1 MATLEEIAQQF
12 EDALGI
18 ETGTTIKPGTVTP
31 QGATSV
37 SSGKRK
43 LSWPEIVERMGE
55 GIGVGTNEIL
65 PDVPKGVSAQKF
77 YRASARSGLLPSG
90 ASTFTSSPF
99 GSFSQR
105 IGVASGVTS
114 ANTSTVDSNV
124 PAPVIAP
131 KSVVQTRQEQLE
143 GGDEDDRDYVS
154 PTVNP
159 NLDLTTLLGPG
170 GIAKFAAQAFTG
182 KGEKDL
188 YTDISTYSPAQI
200 GQMINDGVLNSDQ
213 VQAYQNGITEFN
225 SLGQPVDKDGVVMS
239 KEDYYARQQKN
250 FEYDDIFGTKAN
262 SVTRYIYG
270 LTGGGD
276 YSKGGFTPGY
286 QDDGTFMD
294 EAGQGSSM
302 GSYASFESLIEN
314 DPEMAASIATTRGR
328 GGFFGIAPELHDRAI
343 AAREAYRSS
352 NPQKN
357 RTGERK
363 IISPVMK
370 GQFSPALYDFNYD
383 FGGTSF
389 TSEGRGDTPADA
401 PTTASQAAQDT
412 AAYENQ
418 AKTAQEAYNEKYGAP
433 PTSQDDG
440 GGGGDSE
447 NSAQESYESWAE
459 SDNADGGEIKKMAN
473 GGEAEM
479 ANLGMINEQAAGP
492 QNGGQQSVKDDI
504 PREADAGDYILPYE
518 TVLEVGL
525 KQLNRYAK
533 EAIQLAI
540 KNGVNLKGTDLD
552 PSDDVPIKVSN
563 YEYHIPKGLVPYFGG
578 GKKYLDKIRNEG
590 LALRKRLEEE
600 KQPSVQ
606 EQQPLEQNPQPAPQP
621 QMVADAQPEPQMP
634 MMQKGGFVNDP
645 VKAIQSAEQVLAQDT
660 SQPAQS
666 AYNQMQAIERS
677 RVQSQQPPM
686 VNPDGKVVQQ
696 GFAAPQ
702 GYALGTPE
710 GGVPEPEE
718 SQLPETQMETSANQQ
733 NSQEPVQIADA
744 GFDKAFKDARDSGL
758 REFEFN
764 GKKYNTVESDDEE
777 TFKKIENLPIDK
789 LMALTALGEA
799 RSEGREGMRAVMH
812 VIRNRVKSGRD
823 KEFGIGKY
831 ENPYKSVIL
840 NPGAFSALSGFRRP
854 NTSKEKER
862 TNFKQFTKVK
872 NNNEDYIDALEDAG
886 AIMRGELEDPT
897 KGSLFYVNEKTIK
910 SQGRQ
915 LPSHLKNRT
924 KKIQIGNH
932 SFYNYNMGGF
942 VDKVIDT

>member
-99 GSFSQR
+99 GSFSRR
-105 IGVASGVTS
+105 IGVASGATPADTS
-114 ANTSTVDSNV
+114 IVDSNV
-124 PAPVIAP
+124 PAPVVAP
-131 KSVVQTRQEQLE
+131 KSVVQTRREQLE
-143 GGDEDDRDYVS
+143 GGNEDDRDYVS

-159 NLDLTTLLGPG
+159 NLDLTTLIGPG

-182 KGEKDL
+182 KGEKNL

-200 GQMINDGVLNSDQ
+200 SQMIDDGVLNSAQ
-213 VQAYQNGITEFN
+213 VQAYQDGITEFN
-225 SLGQPVDKDGVVMS
+225 SSGQPVDKDGVVMS
-239 KEDYYARQQKN
+239 KEDYYNRQQKD
-250 FEYDDIFGTKAN
+250 FEYHPIFGTKAN
-262 SVTRYIYG
+262 AVTRYIYG
-270 LTGGGD
+270 LTGGDD
-276 YSKGGFTPGY
+276 YSRGGFTPGY
-286 QDDGTFMD
+286 QDDGTFVD
-294 EAGQGSSM
+294 EGGVASSM
-302 GSYASFESLIEN
+302 GSYTDFESLIEN

-328 GGFFGIAPELHDRAI
+328 GGFFGIASELYDRAI
-343 AAREAYRSS
+343 AAREAERSR
-352 NPQKN
+352 KTI
-357 RTGERK
+357 TGEK
-363 IISPVMK
+363 VLK
-370 GQFSPALYDFNYD
+370 SPATGDKFSIPAYDFNYD

-389 TSEGRGDTPADA
+389 TSSGREDTPADA

-412 AAYENQ
+412 AAYESL
-418 AKTAQEAYNEKYGAP
+418 GG
-433 PTSQDDG
+433 SDG
-440 GGGGDSE
+440 DSGGDSGGSGDSE
-447 NSAQESYESWAE
+447 GGFGGFGGEDGSFG
-459 SDNADGGEIKKMAN
+459 DGGFGGEDGGPYASGGRIGMQE

-718 SQLPETQMETSANQQ
+718 SQLPATQMETSANQQ

-744 GFDKAFKDARDSGL
+744 GFDKAFKNARDSGL

-764 GKKYNTVESDDEE
+764 GKKYNTIKSDDEE
-777 TFKKIENLPIDK
+777 TFKKIENLPVDK

-823 KEFGIGKY
+823 KEFGIGRY

-862 TNFKQFTKVK
+862 TNFKQFTKIK
-872 NNNEDYIDALEDAG
+872 NNNKDYIKALQDAK
-886 AIMRGELEDPT
+886 AILRGELEDPT
-897 KGSLFYVNEKTIK
+897 KGSLFYVNVETLE

-915 LPSHLKNRT
+915 LPSHLEKKAR
-924 KKIQIGNH
+924 KIQIGNH
-932 SFYNYNMGGF
+932 SFYNMGGF

>member
-1 MATLEEIAQQF
+1 M
-12 EDALGI
+12 
-18 ETGTTIKPGTVTP
+18 
-31 QGATSV
+31 
-37 SSGKRK
+37 
-43 LSWPEIVERMGE
+43 
-55 GIGVGTNEIL
+55 
-65 PDVPKGVSAQKF
+65 
-77 YRASARSGLLPSG
+77 
-90 ASTFTSSPF
+90 
-99 GSFSQR
+99 
-105 IGVASGVTS
+105 
-114 ANTSTVDSNV
+114 
-124 PAPVIAP
+124 
-131 KSVVQTRQEQLE
+131 QE
-143 GGDEDDRDYVS
+143 
-154 PTVNP
+154 
-159 NLDLTTLLGPG
+159 
-170 GIAKFAAQAFTG
+170 
-182 KGEKDL
+182 
-188 YTDISTYSPAQI
+188 
-200 GQMINDGVLNSDQ
+200 
-213 VQAYQNGITEFN
+213 
-225 SLGQPVDKDGVVMS
+225 
-239 KEDYYARQQKN
+239 
-250 FEYDDIFGTKAN
+250 
-262 SVTRYIYG
+262 
-270 LTGGGD
+270 
-276 YSKGGFTPGY
+276 
-286 QDDGTFMD
+286 
-294 EAGQGSSM
+294 
-302 GSYASFESLIEN
+302 
-314 DPEMAASIATTRGR
+314 
-328 GGFFGIAPELHDRAI
+328 
-343 AAREAYRSS
+343 
-352 NPQKN
+352 
-357 RTGERK
+357 
-363 IISPVMK
+363 
-370 GQFSPALYDFNYD
+370 
-383 FGGTSF
+383 
-389 TSEGRGDTPADA
+389 
-401 PTTASQAAQDT
+401 
-412 AAYENQ
+412 
-418 AKTAQEAYNEKYGAP
+418 
-433 PTSQDDG
+433 
-440 GGGGDSE
+440 
-447 NSAQESYESWAE
+447 
-459 SDNADGGEIKKMAN
+459 

-718 SQLPETQMETSANQQ
+718 SQLPATQMETSANQQ

-744 GFDKAFKDARDSGL
+744 GFDKAFKNARDSGL

-764 GKKYNTVESDDEE
+764 GKKYNTIKSDDEE
-777 TFKKIENLPIDK
+777 TFKKIENLPVDK

-823 KEFGIGKY
+823 KEFGIGRY

-862 TNFKQFTKVK
+862 TNFKQFTKIK
-872 NNNEDYIDALEDAG
+872 NNNKDYIKALQDAK
-886 AIMRGELEDPT
+886 AILRGELEDPT
-897 KGSLFYVNEKTIK
+897 KGSLFYVNVETLE

-915 LPSHLKNRT
+915 LPSHLEKKAR
-924 KKIQIGNH
+924 KIQIGNH
-932 SFYNYNMGGF
+932 SFYNMGGF

>member
-99 GSFSQR
+99 GSFSRR
-105 IGVASGVTS
+105 IGVASGATT
-114 ANTSTVDSNV
+114 ADTSTVDSNV
-124 PAPVIAP
+124 PAPVVAP
-131 KSVVQTRQEQLE
+131 KSVVQTRREQLE
-143 GGDEDDRDYVS
+143 GGNEDERDYVD

-159 NLDLTTLLGPG
+159 NLDFTTLLGPG
-170 GIAKFAAQAFTG
+170 GIARFAAQAFGG

-200 GQMINDGVLNSDQ
+200 GQMIDDGVLNSDQ
-213 VQAYQNGITEFN
+213 VRAYQEGITEFN
-225 SLGQPVDKDGVVMS
+225 SLGQPVDKDGVAMNI
-239 KEDYYARQQKN
+239 EDYFAGKKQE
-250 FEYDDIFGTKAN
+250 FENNPIFGTKAN
-262 SVTRYIYG
+262 PVTRFIYG
-270 LTGGGD
+270 LTGGDD
-276 YSKGGFTPGY
+276 YSRGGFEPGY
-286 QDDGTFMD
+286 QDDGTFIN

-302 GSYASFESLIEN
+302 GSYTSFESLIEN
-314 DPEMAASIATTRGR
+314 DPEKAGNIAETKGR
-328 GGFFGIAPELHDRAI
+328 GTGAGFLFDTRLAPELYDKAI
-343 AAREAYRSS
+343 AARDAARS
-352 NPQKN
+352 KN
-357 RTGERK
+357 TITGKRK

-370 GQFSPALYDFNYD
+370 NEFSIPAYDFNYD

-389 TSEGRGDTPADA
+389 TSSGREDTPADA

-412 AAYENQ
+412 AAYESLGGSDGDSGG
-418 AKTAQEAYNEKYGAP
+418 YDSGDSYG
-433 PTSQDDG
+433 SFDSGFDDG
-440 GGGGDSE
+440 GDDGSFGFKSGGK
-447 NSAQESYESWAE
+447 
-459 SDNADGGEIKKMAN
+459 IKKMQD

-718 SQLPETQMETSANQQ
+718 SQLPTTQMETSANQQ
-733 NSQEPVQIADA
+733 NSEEPVQIADA
-744 GFDKAFKDARDSGL
+744 GFDKAFKNARDSGL

-812 VIRNRVKSGRD
+812 VIRNRVKSGRA

-862 TNFKQFTKVK
+862 TNFKQFTKIK
-872 NNNEDYIDALEDAG
+872 NNNKDYINALQDAG
-886 AIMRGELEDPT
+886 AILRGELEDPT
-897 KGSLFYVNEKTIK
+897 KGSLFYVNEETL
-910 SQGRQ
+910 GFQ
-915 LPSHLKNRT
+915 LPSHLE
-924 KKIQIGNH
+924 KKARKVKLGNH
-932 SFYNYNMGGF
+932 SFYNMGGF

>member
-99 GSFSQR
+99 GSFSRR
-105 IGVASGVTS
+105 IGVASGAGATP

-124 PAPVIAP
+124 PAPVVAP

-143 GGDEDDRDYVS
+143 GGDEDERDYVD

-159 NLDLTTLLGPG
+159 NLDLKTLLGPG

-200 GQMINDGVLNSDQ
+200 GQMINDGVLNSAQ
-213 VQAYQNGITEFN
+213 VQAYQDGITEFN
-225 SLGQPVDKDGVVMS
+225 SLGQPVDKDGVVMNT
-239 KEDYYARQQKN
+239 EDYFAGKQKD
-250 FEYDDIFGTKAN
+250 FEYHPIFGTKAN
-262 SVTRYIYG
+262 PVTRYIYG
-270 LTGGGD
+270 LTGGDD

-286 QDDGTFMD
+286 QDDGTFVN

-302 GSYASFESLIEN
+302 GSYTDFESLIES
-314 DPEMAASIATTRGR
+314 DKASDRIMAGNIAEKRGR
-328 GGFFGIAPELHDRAI
+328 GTGTAFLFDTRLDPVLYDLAI
-343 AAREAYRSS
+343 AAREAAREAERSK
-352 NPQKN
+352 KN
-357 RTGERK
+357 ITGKRR
-363 IISPVMK
+363 IISPAMK
-370 GQFSPALYDFNYD
+370 GEFSPALYDFNYD
-383 FGGTSF
+383 FGGTTF

-401 PTTASQAAQDT
+401 PTNASQAAQDT
-412 AAYENQ
+412 AAYESLGGSSGDSSGDSGG
-418 AKTAQEAYNEKYGAP
+418 YDSGDSYG
-433 PTSQDDG
+433 SFDSGFDDG
-440 GGGGDSE
+440 GDDGSFGFKSGGK
-447 NSAQESYESWAE
+447 
-459 SDNADGGEIKKMAN
+459 IKKMQD

-600 KQPSVQ
+600 KQPSAQ
-606 EQQPLEQNPQPAPQP
+606 EQQPMEPAPTQAPPQQQQQQVAQQNPMATADQIQQP
-621 QMVADAQPEPQMP
+621 P
-634 MMQKGGFVNDP
+634 MMQRGGFVLGGNNNI
-645 VKAIQSAEQVLAQDT
+645 KSEEQVLAQDT

-702 GYALGTPE
+702 GYQSGGILSEIQDSDIAQGVEQKTQPPMPDWANRALDPKTPILE
-710 GGVPEPEE
+710 DKETGELQTLQTYTDEINGVFHVYPTIRMVGKELKKYDLDKALSIAMDKKDSVKFKTRVEADSWAQGLTDQIGQLRNLQQPKMPSEPITSPMATVDQQQEPM
-718 SQLPETQMETSANQQ
+718 LPILDQETGFAEQQQQ
-733 NSQEPVQIADA
+733 NV
-744 GFDKAFKDARDSGL
+744 
-758 REFEFN
+758 
-764 GKKYNTVESDDEE
+764 
-777 TFKKIENLPIDK
+777 
-789 LMALTALGEA
+789 
-799 RSEGREGMRAVMH
+799 GM
-812 VIRNRVKSGRD
+812 
-823 KEFGIGKY
+823 
-831 ENPYKSVIL
+831 
-840 NPGAFSALSGFRRP
+840 
-854 NTSKEKER
+854 
-862 TNFKQFTKVK
+862 
-872 NNNEDYIDALEDAG
+872 
-886 AIMRGELEDPT
+886 
-897 KGSLFYVNEKTIK
+897 
-910 SQGRQ
+910 
-915 LPSHLKNRT
+915 
-924 KKIQIGNH
+924 
-932 SFYNYNMGGF
+932 
-942 VDKVIDT
+942 

>member
-99 GSFSQR
+99 GSFSRR
-105 IGVASGVTS
+105 IGVASGVTT
-114 ANTSTVDSNV
+114 ADTSTVDSNV
-124 PAPVIAP
+124 PAPVVAP

-143 GGDEDDRDYVS
+143 GGNEDERDYVD

-170 GIAKFAAQAFTG
+170 GIAKFAAQAFSG
-182 KGEKDL
+182 KGEKSL

-213 VQAYQNGITEFN
+213 VQAYQQGITEFN
-225 SLGQPVDKDGVVMS
+225 SLGEPVDKDGVVMS
-239 KEDYYARQQKN
+239 KEDYYAGKQKD
-250 FEYDDIFGTKAN
+250 FEYHPVFGTKAN
-262 SVTRYIYG
+262 VVTRYIYG
-270 LTGGGD
+270 LTGGDD
-276 YSKGGFTPGY
+276 YSKGGFEPGY
-286 QDDGTFMD
+286 QDDGTFVN

-302 GSYASFESLIEN
+302 GSYTDFESLIEN
-314 DPEMAASIATTRGR
+314 DPEMAGNIAETKGR
-328 GGFFGIAPELHDRAI
+328 GTGSGFLFDTRLAPELYDRAM
-343 AAREAYRSS
+343 AAREAERSR
-352 NPQKN
+352 NPQK
-357 RTGERK
+357 TITEK
-363 IISPVMK
+363 ILIKSENK
-370 GQFSPALYDFNYD
+370 NNFAPALYDFNYD

-401 PTTASQAAQDT
+401 PTNASQAAQDT
-412 AAYENQ
+412 AAYESLGGS
-418 AKTAQEAYNEKYGAP
+418 ADAGSDSDSGFGDGSWGSGDAGDEDFASGGRVGM
-433 PTSQDDG
+433 QD
-440 GGGGDSE
+440 
-447 NSAQESYESWAE
+447 
-459 SDNADGGEIKKMAN
+459 

-733 NSQEPVQIADA
+733 NSQEPVQMADA
-744 GFDKAFKDARDSGL
+744 GFDEAFKNARDSGS

>member
-99 GSFSQR
+99 GSFSRR
-105 IGVASGVTS
+105 IGVASGATT
-114 ANTSTVDSNV
+114 ADTSTVDSNV
-124 PAPVIAP
+124 PAPVVAP

-143 GGDEDDRDYVS
+143 GGDEDERDYVD

-200 GQMINDGVLNSDQ
+200 GQMINDGVLNSAQ
-213 VQAYQNGITEFN
+213 VQAYQDGITEFN
-225 SLGQPVDKDGVVMS
+225 SLGQPVDKDGVVMNT
-239 KEDYYARQQKN
+239 EDYFAGKQKD
-250 FEYDDIFGTKAN
+250 FEYHPIFGTKAN
-262 SVTRYIYG
+262 PVTRYIYG
-270 LTGGGD
+270 LTGGDD
-276 YSKGGFTPGY
+276 YSRGGFEPGF
-286 QDDGTFMD
+286 QDDGTFIN
-294 EAGQGSSM
+294 EAGEGSSM
-302 GSYASFESLIEN
+302 GSYTDFESLIES
-314 DPEMAASIATTRGR
+314 DKASDRIMAGNIAETRGR

-343 AAREAYRSS
+343 AAREAERSR
-352 NPQKN
+352 KTI
-357 RTGERK
+357 TGKRILK
-363 IISPVMK
+363 SPVMEGK
-370 GQFSPALYDFNYD
+370 FSPALYDFNYD
-383 FGGTSF
+383 FGGTTF

-401 PTTASQAAQDT
+401 PTNASQAAQDT

-440 GGGGDSE
+440 GSSGDGNSGA
-447 NSAQESYESWAE
+447 SAQETYESWAE

-504 PREADAGDYILPYE
+504 PRKADAGDYILPYE

-718 SQLPETQMETSANQQ
+718 SQLSATQMETSANQQ

-744 GFDKAFKDARDSGL
+744 GFDKAFKNARDSGL

-862 TNFKQFTKVK
+862 TNFKQFTKIK
-872 NNNEDYIDALEDAG
+872 NNNKDYINALQDAG
-886 AIMRGELEDPT
+886 AILRGELEDPT
-897 KGSLFYVNEKTIK
+897 KGSLFYVNEETL
-910 SQGRQ
+910 GFQ
-915 LPSHLKNRT
+915 LPSHLE
-924 KKIQIGNH
+924 KKARKVKLGNH
-932 SFYNYNMGGF
+932 SFYNMGGF